1 MEFFHI
7 SDLHIGKQLHFYS
20 LLKEQEHILDEI
32 ADYAMKRKPQ
42 AIVIAGDVYDK
53 SVPSAEAVAV
63 FNRFLKKISDLG
75 IAVFMISGNHDSP
88 ERLDF
93 ASFLLEKENLHIAG
107 NPPLTEEDRLKKV
120 VLEDEYG
127 PVCFWLLP
135 FVKPAYLQNVLSEEE
150 RRSYTT
156 AVEALLK
163 REPKEENIRNVLVT
177 HQFYTAAGYEPQRS
191 DSETVFVGGVGNVDI
206 SAAEGFD
213 YVAMGHIHKGQN
225 VGGEQYCY
233 CGTPLKYSAGEGKD
247 EKYLLS
253 VTMKKRG
260 EAPVKTRLPLH
271 PLHDV
276 KQLRGSLEELLLM
289 GCEDYVSLSM
299 TDEILPYHPLERLQQ
314 VFPRLLELKIE
325 NTGYFQQ
332 SDNLEEAEILSDPMT
347 LFGQFYQE
355 IHGRELTQ
363 EQKKIMLE
371 ITEKAK
377 EEI

>member
-75 IAVFMISGNHDSP
+75 IAVLMISGNHDSP